1 MGNTHLIDILN
12 EQSYKLLY
20 TKAIHEILKMQSAD
34 IKFLEP
40 YDDEFLM
47 FEMKL
52 MQEWYLDKFL
62 WVTLDDDEQ
71 QILDDILELIK
82 DVVLSQPQG
91 YFVHRDFHSRNIM
104 FKRGKVSVIDYQ
116 DARVG
121 AITYD
126 LVSLLKD
133 VYIRFDREK
142 VVELALEFKA
152 LKPI

>member
-1 MGNTHLIDILN
+1 MM
-12 EQSYKLLY
+12 S
-20 TKAIHEILKMQSAD
+20 
-34 IKFLEP
+34 
-40 YDDEFLM
+40 FLM

-133 VYIRFDREK
+133 VYIRLIERKGCRLHLSYFEG
-142 VVELALEFKA
+142 FKG
-152 LKPI
+152 LP